1 MKELD
6 KLFTDGQMN
15 VVTSCNLCRVIS
27 FNFFHFILTVVVAMA
42 TLNVLCQ

>member
-15 VVTSCNLCRVIS
+15 IVTRCNLCHASITSSINTRLR
-27 FNFFHFILTVVVAMA
+27 NPFIFQIL
-42 TLNVLCQ
+42 

>member
-15 VVTSCNLCRVIS
+15 VVTRCNLCRVIY
-27 FNFFHFILTVVVAMA
+27 FILF
-42 TLNVLCQ
+42 